1 MREGVY
7 SLLSRRGTS
16 RFCSRFL
23 TYRSP
28 LLVISVTLCFRMG
41 PAKLRMEEKGAI
53 LALFREGLSKRE
65 VARRTRR
72 SAKCVRNVIKATSA
86 HGGVIQKRKQGSGR
100 KRKTGQ
106 RTDMLLRREVL
117 KNPFITAKELK
128 GMHRDV
134 LGDVAVR
141 TLQQRLQKDFKL
153 PCRRAAHKPLLT
165 EKMRKQRLDFCGR
178 YKHWT
183 SADWRKVVFS
193 DESAFKTISKGQ
205 RTVRRPV
212 GANRFDSKYTVKTV
226 KFPAGVMVW
235 GCFSG
240 EKGSGGLYF
249 LDKNMN
255 MNAALY
261 MNVLTDHMLP
271 FYESH
276 ENAHFLQ
283 DGAPCHRAKRV
294 MEWLTE
300 NNVSLIEWPGHSP
313 DLNPIENLW
322 NELKRKIGKLSVN
335 TVGAI
340 TEKLR
345 VLWDETDLDYFKK
358 LSDSMPSRINA
369 VLNVKGEMTK
379 Y

>member
-1 MREGVY
+1 
-7 SLLSRRGTS
+7 
-16 RFCSRFL
+16 
-23 TYRSP
+23 
-28 LLVISVTLCFRMG
+28 MG
-41 PAKLRMEEKGAI
+41 RPM
-53 LALFREGLSKRE
+53 
-65 VARRTRR
+65 
-72 SAKCVRNVIKATSA
+72 
-86 HGGVIQKRKQGSGR
+86 GS
-100 KRKTGQ
+100 
-106 RTDMLLRREVL
+106 D
-117 KNPFITAKELK
+117 
-128 GMHRDV
+128 
-134 LGDVAVR
+134 
-141 TLQQRLQKDFKL
+141 
-153 PCRRAAHKPLLT
+153 
-165 EKMRKQRLDFCGR
+165 R
-178 YKHWT
+178 YDT
-183 SADWRKVVFS
+183 
-193 DESAFKTISKGQ
+193 
-205 RTVRRPV
+205 
-212 GANRFDSKYTVKTV
+212 KYTVKTV

-249 LDKNMN
+249 LDKNVN
-255 MNAALY
+255 MNGALY
-261 MNVLTDHMLP
+261 IDVLKNHMLP
-271 FYESH
+271 FYEKH
-276 ENAHFLQ
+276 ENPHFLQ